1 MPNDDSRR
9 TVAQLTA
16 RNVDIAR
23 LLERLGSGRSSDDTR
38 AKDAALRKEFD
49 ENEAIIKRLTQEM
62 RERG

>member
-1 MPNDDSRR
+1 MANDDSRR

-23 LLERLGSGRSSDDTR
+23 LLERLGSGRSSDDAR

-49 ENEAIIKRLTQEM
+49 ENEVIIKRLTQEM
-62 RERG
+62 RERS

>member
-1 MPNDDSRR
+1 MANDDSRR

-49 ENEAIIKRLTQEM
+49 ENEVIIKRLTQEM